1 MTSHLF
7 SIILGSITSSY
18 MDGQQHEVVATGP
31 DDPQQA
37 FHTIL
42 GLECWQD
49 IYLMGCQVQ

>member
-7 SIILGSITSSY
+7 SIIPGTITSSY
-18 MDGQQHEVVATGP
+18 MDKQQHEVAATGA
-31 DDPQQA
+31 DEPQQA

-42 GLECWQD
+42 DLEYWQV